1 MLMRQRHAY
10 KKKHKKSMKEKEG
23 TLSIGMPKSA
33 IYITITRRSEGG
45 GQLINLNSSELQ
57 LKKNNPYVSLHL

>member
-1 MLMRQRHAY
+1 
-10 KKKHKKSMKEKEG
+10 MKEKEG

-45 GQLINLNSSELQ
+45 GDN
-57 LKKNNPYVSLHL
+57 